1 MNNLNVQD
9 ALGLVTGGVANVA
22 NLGSV
27 VGLSNNN
34 SNGFQNTGMNNTTLV
49 IVVLLLVLVWV
60 ALIYSTYNLVGKDYR
75 VLHTVLTGLFGGLY
89 VVFLWIFNG
98 AVMKRSIRK

>member
-1 MNNLNVQD
+1 MNSLNLND
-9 ALGLVTGGVANVA
+9 AVSLVTGGVANVS
-22 NLGSV
+22 NLGSI

-34 SNGFQNTGMNNTTLV
+34 SDTFQDTRMNTPTLV
-49 IVVLLLVLVWV
+49 IVVLLLILVWV

-75 VLHTVLTGLFGGLY
+75 VLHTVMTGLFGGLY
-89 VVFLWIFNG
+89 VVCLWIFNG